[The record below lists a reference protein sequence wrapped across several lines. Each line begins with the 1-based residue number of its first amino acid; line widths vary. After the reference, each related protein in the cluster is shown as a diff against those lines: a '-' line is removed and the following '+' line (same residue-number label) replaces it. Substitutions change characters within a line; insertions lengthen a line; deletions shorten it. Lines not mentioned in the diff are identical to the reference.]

1 MAAYLITGPSG
12 SGKTAIGIEL
22 RKRGFHV
29 VDADSAF
36 GYLADRNTG
45 VPVEH
50 PGAENITKQ
59 WYENNGW
66 IWNHERAQ
74 EVLSKHGG
82 KTVFFCGAAD
92 NEELF
97 YRFFDKIFLLAL
109 RPEVLKQRLVD
120 RQDPD
125 SNPVFIGM
133 SLAELSSSLENAERF
148 HMTVI
153 WSDQGGVRNSA
164 DAVLDQIDEN
174 PVAKLSRWVQR
185 VTRDRTWTRATRTTI
200 ARLFKTKGD

>member
-22 RKRGFHV
+22 RKRGYHV

-45 VPVEH
+45 APVEH

-59 WYENNGW
+59 WYDDNGW
-66 IWNHERAQ
+66 IWSLERV
-74 EVLSKHGG
+74 EKFLSKHRGE
-82 KTVFFCGAAD
+82 TVFFCGAAD

-97 YRFFDKIFLLAL
+97 YRFFDKIFLLVL
-109 RPEVLKQRLVD
+109 RPEVLRRRLVD

-125 SNPVFIGM
+125 SNPVFIEM
-133 SLAELSSSLENAERF
+133 SLAELSGSLENAERF
-148 HMTVI
+148 NMIVI
-153 WSDQGGVRNSA
+153 WSDQGGVRTSA
-164 DAVLDQIDEN
+164 DAVLEGIDEK
-174 PVAKLSRWVQR
+174 PMEKLSRWVNR
-185 VTRDRTWTRATRTTI
+185 VTRPSTWKRATRTTI
-200 ARLFKTKGD
+200 SRLFKMKED